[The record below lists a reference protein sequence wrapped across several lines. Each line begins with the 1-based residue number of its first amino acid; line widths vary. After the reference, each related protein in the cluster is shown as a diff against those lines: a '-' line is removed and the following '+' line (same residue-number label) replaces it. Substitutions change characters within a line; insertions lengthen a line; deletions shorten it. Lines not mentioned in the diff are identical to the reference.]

1 MLSSSI
7 STLSP
12 LACDF
17 ERALCE
23 GSSNNILGWSDT
35 LSKIIREGRNIEKQ
49 MYYVRMFFRVTLR
62 RTLNLCKLSLDGIEI
77 INNEQDDLFTMYSID
92 TVHSSYLAAKNRV
105 RQYTQFVV
113 LLKCSEEAWAQK
125 LQETGHAV
133 MNQNLYRIGI
143 ESEDDEDL
151 LLKCTVDTVLAHY
164 IEAQHRVRQYTQF
177 LRIMMCEEEAWAER
191 FQKASCV
198 MPDYKPARCQCWST

>member
-1 MLSSSI
+1 MSSFPI

-12 LACDF
+12 LAYDF
-17 ERALCE
+17 ERSLRE
-23 GSSNNILGWSDT
+23 GSSNNILGGSDT
-35 LSKIIREGRNIEKQ
+35 LSKIICEGHNIEKQ
-49 MYYVRMFFRVTLR
+49 MYY
-62 RTLNLCKLSLDGIEI
+62 LSLDGIEM

-92 TVHSSYLAAKNRV
+92 TVHSSYLAAKSRV

-113 LLKCSEEAWAQK
+113 LLKRSEEAWAQK
-125 LQETGHAV
+125 LQETGYAV
-133 MNQNLYRIGI
+133 MNQNLYRMGI
-143 ESEDDEDL
+143 EAEDDEDL
-151 LLKCTVDTVLAHY
+151 LLKCTVDMVLAHY

-198 MPDYKPARCQCWST
+198 MPDYNPARCGCQCWS

>member
-1 MLSSSI
+1 MSSSLI

-12 LACDF
+12 LVYDF
-17 ERALCE
+17 ERSLRE
-23 GSSNNILGWSDT
+23 GSSNNVLGGSDL
-35 LSKIIREGRNIEKQ
+35 LSKIICEGRNIEKQ
-49 MYYVRMFFRVTLR
+49 MYY
-62 RTLNLCKLSLDGIEI
+62 LSLDGIEM
-77 INNEQDDLFTMYSID
+77 INNEQDDLFAMYSID
-92 TVHSSYLAAKNRV
+92 TVYSSYLAAKSRV

-113 LLKCSEEAWAQK
+113 LLKRSEEAWAQK
-125 LQETGHAV
+125 LQETGYAV
-133 MNQNLYRIGI
+133 MNQNLYRMGI

-151 LLKCTVDTVLAHY
+151 LLKRTVDTVLAHY

-198 MPDYKPARCQCWST
+198 MPDYKPATCQCRST

>member
-1 MLSSSI
+1 MSTSPI

-12 LACDF
+12 PAYDF
-17 ERALCE
+17 ERALRE
-23 GSSNNILGWSDT
+23 GGSNNILGGSDT
-35 LSKIIREGRNIEKQ
+35 LSKIICEGRNIEKQ
-49 MYYVRMFFRVTLR
+49 MYY
-62 RTLNLCKLSLDGIEI
+62 LSLDGIEM

-92 TVHSSYLAAKNRV
+92 TVHSSYLAAKSRV

-113 LLKCSEEAWAQK
+113 LLKRSEEAWAQK
-125 LQETGHAV
+125 LQETGYAV
-133 MNQNLYRIGI
+133 MNQNLYRMGI

-151 LLKCTVDTVLAHY
+151 LLKCTVDTVSAHY
-164 IEAQHRVRQYTQF
+164 IAAQHRVRQYTQF

-191 FQKASCV
+191 FQEASCV